1 MAGDAVTRQASV
13 GAWRVVDALFLV
25 MFLFS
30 VIVQVNDPDPVAWM
44 AIYGLAVFACAL
56 SLLGRLRA
64 WVPALVGALAL
75 LWAINIAPR
84 VVGRVPFLEMFGAFE
99 MKDVGVEESREMY
112 GLVLIAVWMAVL
124 FLRLRR
130 GSGDTR

>member
-1 MAGDAVTRQASV
+1 MTRRAPVAG
-13 GAWRVVDALFLV
+13 WRIADALFLV

-30 VIVQVNDPDPVAWM
+30 VIVQFNDPDPLAWV
-44 AIYGLAVFACAL
+44 AIYGLAAVACAL

-64 WVPALVGALAL
+64 WFPAVVGALAL

-99 MKDVGVEESREMY
+99 MKDLGVEESREMY
-112 GLVLIAVWMAVL
+112 GLLLIALWMAIL
-124 FLRLRR
+124 FVRNRVTRR
-130 GSGDTR
+130 SS